1 MWRTPDAAASLS
13 SDLPCA
19 PWVCQV
25 CTMIL
30 GGGHPTTNAMIE
42 QRRRLDEAHTHLL
55 RSKWVSP
62 SAAPSSPTNALMH
75 VKPNTSRPVGT
86 ASAHQVSGNRA

>member
-30 GGGHPTTNAMIE
+30 GGGDPTTDAMIE
-42 QRRRLDEAHTHLL
+42 QRRRLDKERLMRIKDPKT
-55 RSKWVSP
+55 R
-62 SAAPSSPTNALMH
+62 TMGIDTQALAGYSQTGWYE
-75 VKPNTSRPVGT
+75 KEER
-86 ASAHQVSGNRA
+86 